1 MCALFRKNRELEVE
15 IDEYLDL
22 LVNGGLLFKAGLRLY
37 LQDRPDEFQERLAEL
52 RSVESRADDL
62 RRGIVSRLYLY
73 TLIPE
78 SRGDVLGLLESSDKV
93 INLMTAT
100 LLRYAVELPE
110 AVLEGNELLMEL
122 AESSILTVEN
132 MVRAI
137 RTYFRDTNGV
147 RDHISQVQFVRQE
160 TNRLAENYKRMV
172 FRMDLRLSHK
182 NQLRYFADHMERI
195 ADEAEDVTDRVA
207 IAAIKRSM

>member
-1 MCALFRKNRELEVE
+1 MAALFKKSKQLEHE

-22 LVNGGLLFKAGLRLY
+22 VVNGGLLFRAGLRLY
-37 LQDRPDEFQERLAEL
+37 LQDRPDEFQERLREL
-52 RSVESRADDL
+52 QALENRADDL

-78 SRGDVLGLLESSDKV
+78 SRGDVLGLLESTDKV
-93 INLMTAT
+93 LNLLTAT
-100 LLRYAVELPE
+100 LQKYAVELPE
-110 AVLEGNELLMEL
+110 MVLEGNDLLLEL
-122 AESSILTVEN
+122 AEASLATVDN
-132 MVRAI
+132 MVKAI
-137 RTYFRDTNGV
+137 RAYFRDTSAV
-147 RDHISQVQFVRQE
+147 RDHIGQVQFMRGE
-160 TNRLAENYKRMV
+160 TNRLGEKYKRMV

-182 NQLRYFADHMERI
+182 NQLRYFADHMERV

>member
-1 MCALFRKNRELEVE
+1 MAALFRKNKELEIE
-15 IDEYLDL
+15 IDDYLDL
-22 LVNGGLLFKAGLRLY
+22 LVNAGLLFRAGLRLY
-37 LQDRPDEFQERLAEL
+37 LQDRPDEFQERLREL
-52 RSVESRADDL
+52 RVLENRADDL

-110 AVLEGNELLMEL
+110 TVLEGNDLLMEL
-122 AESSILTVEN
+122 ADSSIATVEN
-132 MVRAI
+132 MVKAI
-137 RTYFRDTNGV
+137 RSYFRDTNGV
-147 RDHISQVQFVRQE
+147 RDHIGQVQFVRQE
-160 TNRLAENYKRMV
+160 TNRLAEKYKRMV
-172 FRMDLRLSHK
+172 FRMELRLSHK

-207 IAAIKRSM
+207 IAAIKRTM